1 MLSMHTTPPPSTPSS
16 TPATDAVKRLWLFR
30 CDDPTEMT
38 DEEVIALLTADGI
51 DVNAAVA
58 ELKSKIAAAFARLDA
73 EGFG

>member
-1 MLSMHTTPPPSTPSS
+1 
-16 TPATDAVKRLWLFR
+16 VKRLWLFR